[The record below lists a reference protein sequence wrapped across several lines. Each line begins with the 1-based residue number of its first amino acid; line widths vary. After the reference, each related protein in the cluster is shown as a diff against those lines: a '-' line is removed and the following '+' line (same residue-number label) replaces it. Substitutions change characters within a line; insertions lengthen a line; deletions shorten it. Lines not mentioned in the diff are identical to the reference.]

1 MDNILVGLSR
11 FMVPVPRF
19 IWKRQLPS
27 KARQLTAS
35 TGFMC
40 DEHRSVRSYAVKEL
54 ARTGKPLPA
63 ESIARGTGLALER
76 VRAILDDL
84 HRHMTFLFRNEEGV
98 VTWAYPVTVDTT
110 PHHVSLS
117 TGESMYAP

>member
-1 MDNILVGLSR
+1 MDNIRVGVSR

-35 TGFMC
+35 TAFMSR
-40 DEHRSVRSYAVKEL
+40 EHRSVRRYAVKEL
-54 ARTGKPLPA
+54 ARTGRPLPR
-63 ESIARGTGLALER
+63 SPSPGARASLWKR
-76 VRAILDDL
+76 VTAILDDL
-84 HRHMTFLFRNEEGV
+84 HQHMTFLFRNEEGV